1 MSDFVRLLTA
11 AEPSL
16 PCGKGGFIKA
26 YKANCAESVNY
37 ALEADPVAEIILK
50 LIDIHGDLSI
60 TFSDLLEI
68 MNNAAPK
75 SLKQQKE
82 WPKAA
87 NVLSNRLMRLQGF
100 LRSRGIEITRE
111 PRKNDK
117 RIVRIKKIS
126 QSVPLTVN
134 AEEKTPKSTITRN
147 IKPYVELW
155 KTDKSVNLPANEV
168 ESEPLSSVENS
179 ISHIASNQPDSGVNA
194 SDVSFELKET
204 DDVENADHVPPGG
217 PAIVH
222 EYFADGEKDFEE
234 GVI

>member
-1 MSDFVRLLTA
+1 MSDFVHLLTA

-37 ALEADPVAEIILK
+37 ALEADPVAEITLK
-50 LIDIHGDLSI
+50 LMDKHGDLSI
-60 TFSDLLEI
+60 TFSDLLEM
-68 MNNAAPK
+68 MNNTAPK
-75 SLKQQKE
+75 SLKKLKE

-87 NVLSNRLMRLQGF
+87 NILSNRLMRLEGF
-100 LRSRGIEITRE
+100 LRSKGIEITRE
-111 PRKNDK
+111 PRKTDK

-126 QSVPLTVN
+126 QSVPLAVN
-134 AEEKTPKSTITRN
+134 AEEKTPKSTLTRN

-155 KTDKSVNLPANEV
+155 KIDKSVSLPANEV
-168 ESEPLSSVENS
+168 GSEQLSSVENS
-179 ISHIASNQPDSGVNA
+179 ISHIASSGPDAGVSA

-217 PAIVH
+217 PAIIK
-222 EYFADGEKDFEE
+222 EYFADPEQDFEE
-234 GVI
+234 GTI